1 MNLSEALDAALPE
14 IPKARL
20 SRTRPPRLDP
30 ELVTR
35 EDTLDGE
42 PIVGILQRSKG
53 SFFRFQPSQWQLA
66 QLFDGLRSYEEIAEL
81 FNEKHSG
88 ALTAREVEEFA
99 SSLDE
104 ADFWFKTPQEK
115 NLAYSARLKAQR
127 GRKANRTSK
136 VNLAHISFSAW
147 DPDKYLTWLD
157 GVVGRF
163 VYSRWCVLAVVLLFC
178 FEGVVFVAKWKDFG
192 PDIPLYY
199 NFTHKTFMDFAEFW
213 VLLFGLGFIHESAHG
228 LTCKHYGGE
237 VHNMGLMFLY
247 LTPAFFVDV
256 TETWV
261 SATKIQRLATIIAGI
276 WIEMVLCG
284 IAMIVWTNTQPSAFV
299 HDLAYK
305 VVLITGLAVIVMN
318 LNPLLKLDGYY
329 FLTELIGIPDL
340 KERSTSFVSAWFQNS
355 VLRLPAEVP
364 AVPRRRAPLFI
375 VYAVISGAYS
385 YLVLFFVVRFSYNV
399 SSKLMAEFALI
410 PAGALAIAIFRSRL
424 KSLGAVTKQFWRT
437 HLSGGFWLRP
447 RTLGGVAVL
456 LVVLF
461 VPVLRDRESAYFLV
475 EAADPMTLHATVN
488 GRIEAV
494 YVREGEEVRRGQPLL
509 RMSSMDVAGM
519 TSSAWLAMGSAH
531 FDAFEAQLAGQSIG
545 TAAAGEKA
553 AKRSEGLADEA
564 QVSLLVRATMDG
576 RVLTP
581 QPGELVNQQVG
592 SGEALLMLAGDGGG
606 GEQAVE
612 RLRLFIPAGE
622 MNRIR
627 PGDEVSVAPPG
638 RFSIVRMRLTPVEGE
653 TATLPIG
660 LIEHQDYKGIALPT
674 FYCARIAL
682 PTGSPRLALGMVG
695 VAKVFGAR
703 KSVASRAV
711 DVVGDVVRAHVW

>member
-53 SFFRFQPSQWQLA
+53 TFFRFQPSQWQLA
-66 QLFDGLRSYEEIAEL
+66 QLFDGVRNYEEIAQT
-81 FNEKHSG
+81 FNEQYNG
-88 ALTAREVEEFA
+88 ALTAHEVEEFA
-99 SSLDE
+99 TSLDE
-104 ADFWFKTPQEK
+104 SDFWYKTAQEK

-136 VNLAHISFSAW
+136 INLAHISFSAW
-147 DPDKYLTWLD
+147 DPDKYLTLLD
-157 GVVGRF
+157 GAVGRF
-163 VYSRWCVLAVVLLFC
+163 VYSKWCVLAVVLLFC
-178 FEGVVFVAKWKDFG
+178 FEGVVFVAKWKNFG

-199 NFTHKTFMDFAEFW
+199 NFTNKGFADFAEFW

-256 TETWV
+256 TESWV

-284 IAMIVWTNTQPSAFV
+284 IAMIVWMNTQPSAFV

-305 VVLITGLAVIVMN
+305 VILITGLAVIVMN

-329 FLTELIGIPDL
+329 FLTEVIGIPDL

-375 VYAVISGAYS
+375 AYAVISGAYS

-399 SSKLMAEFALI
+399 TSKLMAEFALI

-424 KSLGAVTKQFWRT
+424 KSLGVVAKQFWTT
-437 HLSGGFWLRP
+437 HLRGGFWLQP
-447 RTLGGVAVL
+447 RTLGTGAAL
-456 LVVLF
+456 LLLLF
-461 VPVLRDRESAYFLV
+461 VPMLRDRESAYFLV
-475 EAADPMTLHATVN
+475 EAADPVTLHAAVN
-488 GRIEAV
+488 GRVDAV
-494 YVREGEEVRRGQPLL
+494 YVREGEEVRKGQPLL
-509 RMSSMDVAGM
+509 RMSSAEAAAMD
-519 TSSAWLAMGSAH
+519 SSAQAAMGEASY
-531 FDAFEAQLAGQSIG
+531 DAFAAELAGQSIG
-545 TAAAGEKA
+545 TAAAGEA
-553 AKRSEGLADEA
+553 AARRSGGLAEEA
-564 QVSLLVRATMDG
+564 ADSLVVRASVDG
-576 RVLTP
+576 RVLTA
-581 QPGELVNQQVG
+581 QPGSLLGQRVG
-592 SGEALLMLAGDGGG
+592 SGEALLTLAAAAGGDV
-606 GEQAVE
+606 QRRV
-612 RLRLFIPAGE
+612 RIFIPAGE
-622 MNRIR
+622 INRIQV
-627 PGDEVSVAPPG
+627 GDEVAMAPPG
-638 RFSIVRMRLTPVEGE
+638 RFAVVRMPLTPLEGA
-653 TATLPIG
+653 TATLPDG
-660 LIEHQDYKGIALPT
+660 LLAHQEYRGIAPPT
-674 FYCARIAL
+674 FYSARMML
-682 PTGSPRLALGMVG
+682 PAGSPRLALGTAG

-703 KSVASRAV
+703 RSLAARIVEV
-711 DVVGDVVRAHVW
+711 LVDVVRAHVW

>member
-53 SFFRFQPSQWQLA
+53 NFFRFQPSQWQLA
-66 QLFDGLRSYEEIAEL
+66 QLFDGVRSYEEIVLA
-81 FNEKHSG
+81 FNEQNNG
-88 ALTAREVEEFA
+88 TLTAREVEEFA
-99 SSLDE
+99 TSLD
-104 ADFWFKTPQEK
+104 DSGFWFKTAQEK

-136 VNLAHISFSAW
+136 INLAHISLSAW

-157 GVVGRF
+157 GVAGRF
-163 VYSRWCVLAVVLLFC
+163 IYSRWCVLAVVLLFC
-178 FEGVVFVAKWKDFG
+178 FEAVVFAAKWKDFG
-192 PDIPLYY
+192 PDIPLYF
-199 NFTHKTFMDFAEFW
+199 NFTNKTFLDFVEFW

-284 IAMIVWTNTQPSAFV
+284 IAMMVWMNTQPSALV

-305 VVLITGLAVIVMN
+305 VILITGLAVIVMN

-329 FLTELIGIPDL
+329 FFTEVIGIPDL
-340 KERSTSFVSAWFQNS
+340 KERSTSFLSAWFQNR

-385 YLVLFFVVRFSYNV
+385 YLVLVFVVRFSYNV
-399 SSKLMAEFALI
+399 TSKLMAEFALI
-410 PAGALAIAIFRSRL
+410 PAGALAMAIFRSRL
-424 KSLGAVTKQFWRT
+424 KSLWTVVNQFWNT
-437 HLSGGFWLRP
+437 HLSGGFWSRP
-447 RTLGGVAVL
+447 RTLGTVAVL
-456 LVVLF
+456 LVLLF
-461 VPVLRDRESAYFLV
+461 VPMLRDRESAYFVV
-475 EAADPMTLHATVN
+475 EAADPVTLHATAN
-488 GRIEAV
+488 GRVDAV
-494 YVREGEEVRRGQPLL
+494 YVREGEEVRAGEPLL
-509 RMSSMDVAGM
+509 RMSSMDVA
-519 TSSAWLAMGSAH
+519 AMGASAGAAMGEAH
-531 FDAFEAQLAGQSIG
+531 FDAFAAELAGLSIG
-545 TAAAGEKA
+545 TTAAAEEA
-553 AKRSEGLADEA
+553 ARRSRRLGDEA
-564 QVSLLVRATMDG
+564 ADSLVVRATVDG
-576 RVLTP
+576 RILTA
-581 QPGELVNQQVG
+581 QPGALVGQQVG
-592 SGEALLMLAGDGGG
+592 SGEELLALAGGSP
-606 GEQAVE
+606 GEVQRRV
-612 RLRLFIPAGE
+612 RVFIPAGE

-627 PGDEVSVAPPG
+627 VGDEVAMSPPG
-638 RFSIVRMRLTPVEGE
+638 TFVVVRMRLTPLDGA
-653 TATLPIG
+653 TATLPEG
-660 LIEHQDYKGIALPT
+660 LIAHPEYKGIALPT
-674 FYCARIAL
+674 FYCARIML
-682 PTGSPRLALGMVG
+682 PEGSPRLGLGTAG
-695 VAKVFGAR
+695 VAKVFGERRSLAAR
-703 KSVASRAV
+703 VMEVVV
-711 DVVGDVVRAHVW
+711 DVARAHVW